1 LLIVAI
7 ITTLLLSGF
16 FSGAEIA
23 FISSSRLNIELR
35 RRDGSRAGRLLA
47 TMYDHPSQ
55 FISVM
60 LVGNN
65 IVLVAFAYL
74 MSLVLDPILA
84 PGIEHPI
91 LMGLAQTIII
101 TTLVLLFGEFIPKTI
116 FRIFSYDLLSAF
128 VYPLSFFTYALAI
141 PARIM
146 RALSQALL
154 RLVFRGEQK
163 VVSTNFSRYDL
174 EEFVQD
180 RAADAEEEMETEMFR
195 NALHLKK
202 TRVRSVMVPRTE
214 IKHIDQTAS
223 LKELSALFQETKHSR
238 ILITDGDIDN
248 ILGYVH
254 HQQLIGARSRMRDMI
269 MSINLVPEAMSVQDL
284 LLKFMREKNSIA
296 YVVDEFGGTSG
307 LITLEDILEEIF
319 GEIEDEHD
327 EDGHIGHQIDEQTYR
342 LSGRLEIQYIN
353 ELFPL
358 LELPEGEYTT
368 LSGYIV
374 MTSGHIPDEGE
385 KVEIDRHKFT
395 IERVSDT
402 KIELVLVELMD
413 ATHADHSS

>member
-1 LLIVAI
+1 MLTVAI

-16 FSGAEIA
+16 FSGSEIA

-35 RRDGSRAGRLLA
+35 RRDGSRAGGLLA
-47 TMYDHPSQ
+47 SMYDHPSQ

-74 MSLVLDPILA
+74 MSLVLDPMLG
-84 PGIEHPI
+84 PSIENPV
-91 LMGLAQTIII
+91 LMGLVQTTII
-101 TTLVLLFGEFIPKTI
+101 TSLVLLFGEFIPKTI
-116 FRIFSYDLLSAF
+116 FRLFSNDLLTAF
-128 VYPLSFFTYALAI
+128 VYPLTFFTYALAI

-146 RALSQALL
+146 RAMSQVLL
-154 RLVFRGEQK
+154 RVIFRGEQK
-163 VVSTNFSRYDL
+163 VVNTNFSRYDL

-180 RAADAEEEMETEMFR
+180 RAAEAEEEMETEMFR
-195 NALHLKK
+195 NALHLKQ

-214 IKHIDQTAS
+214 IKHIDQNAS

-238 ILITDGDIDN
+238 ILITDDDIDN

-254 HQQLIGARSRMRDMI
+254 HQQLIGSRSKMKEMI
-269 MSINLVPEAMSVQDL
+269 MTIDLVPEAMSVQDL
-284 LLKFMREKNSIA
+284 LLKFIREKNSIA

-327 EDGHIGHQIDEQTYR
+327 EDGHIGHQIDEKTYR

-358 LELPEGEYTT
+358 VELPEGDYTT

-374 MTSGHIPDEGE
+374 MTTGHIPEEGE
-385 KVEIDRHKFT
+385 DVEIGRHKFT
-395 IERVSDT
+395 IELVADT
-402 KIELVLVELMD
+402 KIEVVLVELMEGD
-413 ATHADHSS
+413 SD

>member
-1 LLIVAI
+1 MLTVAI

-16 FSGAEIA
+16 FSGSEIA

-35 RRDGSRAGRLLA
+35 RRDGSRAGGLLA
-47 TMYDHPSQ
+47 SMYDHPSQ

-74 MSLVLDPILA
+74 MSLVLDPMLG
-84 PGIEHPI
+84 PSIENPV
-91 LMGLAQTIII
+91 LMGLVQTTII
-101 TTLVLLFGEFIPKTI
+101 TSLVLLFGEFIPKTI
-116 FRIFSYDLLSAF
+116 FRLFPNDLLTAF
-128 VYPLSFFTYALAI
+128 VYPLTFFTYALAI

-146 RALSQALL
+146 RAMSQVLL
-154 RLVFRGEQK
+154 RVIFRGEQK
-163 VVSTNFSRYDL
+163 VVNTNFSRYDL

-180 RAADAEEEMETEMFR
+180 RAAEAEEEMETEMFR
-195 NALHLKK
+195 NALHLKQ

-214 IKHIDQTAS
+214 IKHIDQNAS

-238 ILITDGDIDN
+238 ILITDDDIDN

-254 HQQLIGARSRMRDMI
+254 HQQLIGSRSKMKEMI
-269 MSINLVPEAMSVQDL
+269 MTIDLVPEAMSVQDL
-284 LLKFMREKNSIA
+284 LLKFIREKNSIA

-327 EDGHIGHQIDEQTYR
+327 EDGHIGHQIDEKTYR

-358 LELPEGEYTT
+358 VELPEGDYTT

-374 MTSGHIPDEGE
+374 MTTGHIPEEGE
-385 KVEIDRHKFT
+385 DVEIGRHKFT
-395 IERVSDT
+395 IELVADT
-402 KIELVLVELMD
+402 KIEVVLVELMEGD
-413 ATHADHSS
+413 SD

>member
-1 LLIVAI
+1 VLTVAI

-16 FSGAEIA
+16 FSGSEIA

-35 RRDGSRAGRLLA
+35 RRDGSRAGGLLA
-47 TMYDHPSQ
+47 SMYDHPSQ

-74 MSLVLDPILA
+74 MSLVLDPMLG
-84 PGIEHPI
+84 PSIENPV
-91 LMGLAQTIII
+91 LMGLVQTTII
-101 TTLVLLFGEFIPKTI
+101 TSLVLLFGEFIPKTI
-116 FRIFSYDLLSAF
+116 FRLFPNDLLTAF
-128 VYPLSFFTYALAI
+128 VYPLTFFTYALAI

-146 RALSQALL
+146 RAMSQVLL
-154 RLVFRGEQK
+154 RVIFRGEQK
-163 VVSTNFSRYDL
+163 VVNTNFSRYDL

-180 RAADAEEEMETEMFR
+180 RAAEAEEEMETEMFR
-195 NALHLKK
+195 NALHLKQ

-214 IKHIDQTAS
+214 IKHIDQNAS

-238 ILITDGDIDN
+238 ILITDDDIDN

-254 HQQLIGARSRMRDMI
+254 HQQLIGSRSKMKEMI
-269 MSINLVPEAMSVQDL
+269 MTIDLVPEAMSVQDL
-284 LLKFMREKNSIA
+284 LLKFIREKNSIA

-327 EDGHIGHQIDEQTYR
+327 EDGHIGHQIDEKTYR

-358 LELPEGEYTT
+358 VELPEGDYTT

-374 MTSGHIPDEGE
+374 MTTGHIPEEGE
-385 KVEIDRHKFT
+385 DVEIGRHKFT
-395 IERVSDT
+395 IELVADT
-402 KIELVLVELMD
+402 KIEVVLVELMEGD
-413 ATHADHSS
+413 SD